1 VRREE
6 VKKREAAGQ
15 RQKNNSEYMPVLSV
29 KNISFSYGAAEALSG
44 VSFDVLKG
52 DYIGLAG
59 PNGAGKT
66 TLIKVLLGLL
76 GGYTG
81 SAELFGR
88 EMRSFDAWNRVG
100 YLPQRVNAFNPLF
113 PATVKE
119 VVGLGLLSKKS
130 FPKNFTG
137 ADEIKILQTLE
148 LMGIADLGDRLVG
161 ELSGGQQQRV
171 FLARALAPDPELL
184 ILDEPSTAL
193 DPVSRESFYD
203 VIKKLNTEK
212 GITSILITHD
222 TAQIGRYANKLLYL
236 DKKVVFYG
244 EFTDFCQSPEM
255 TGYFGRHSQHLIC
268 HQH

>member
-1 VRREE
+1 MND
-6 VKKREAAGQ
+6 
-15 RQKNNSEYMPVLSV
+15 NNTILSV
-29 KNISFSYGAAEALSG
+29 KNMSFSYGGAEVLRDI
-44 VSFDVLKG
+44 SFDVEKG

-66 TLIKVLLGLL
+66 TLIKAVLGLT
-76 GGYTG
+76 GAYTG
-81 SAELFGR
+81 AAELFGCD
-88 EMRSFDAWNRVG
+88 MRSFDAWDRVG

-119 VVGLGLLSKKS
+119 VVGLGLLSKKR
-130 FPKNFTG
+130 FPKRFTKN
-137 ADEIKILQTLE
+137 DRVKILETLE
-148 LMGIADLGDRLVG
+148 LMGIADLGDKLVG

-193 DPVSRESFYD
+193 DPVSREGFYD
-203 VIKKLNTEK
+203 VIKKLNAAK

-236 DKKVVFYG
+236 DKTVIFYG
-244 EFTDFCQSPEM
+244 RFSDFCHSPEM
-255 TGYFGRHSQHLIC
+255 TGYFGASSQHLIC

>member
-1 VRREE
+1 
-6 VKKREAAGQ
+6 
-15 RQKNNSEYMPVLSV
+15 MPILSV
-29 KNISFSYGAAEALSG
+29 KNISFGYDASEVLRD
-44 VSFDVLKG
+44 VSFDVQKG

-66 TLIKVLLGLL
+66 TLIKAILGLT
-76 GGYTG
+76 GAYTG
-81 SAELFGR
+81 AAELFGR
-88 EMRSFDAWNRVG
+88 DMRRFDAWYRVG

-130 FPKNFTG
+130 FPKRFSKEDG
-137 ADEIKILQTLE
+137 VKILETLE
-148 LMGIADLGDRLVG
+148 LMGIADLGDKLVG

-193 DPVSRESFYD
+193 DPVSREGFYD
-203 VIKKLNTEK
+203 VIKKLNGEK
-212 GITSILITHD
+212 GITCILITHD

-236 DKKVVFYG
+236 DKKVIFYG
-244 EFTDFCQSPEM
+244 PFADFCRSPEM
-255 TGYFGRHSQHLIC
+255 TGYFGALSQHLIC

>member
-1 VRREE
+1 
-6 VKKREAAGQ
+6 
-15 RQKNNSEYMPVLSV
+15 MPVNTVLSV
-29 KNISFSYGAAEALSG
+29 KNMSFSYGAAEVLSG
-44 VSFDVLKG
+44 VSFDVQRG

-66 TLIKVLLGLL
+66 TLIKAVLGL
-76 GGYTG
+76 TG
-81 SAELFGR
+81 RYAGAAELFGVD
-88 EMRSFDAWNRVG
+88 MRNFSAWHRVG

-130 FPKNFTG
+130 FPKSFTSVDD
-137 ADEIKILQTLE
+137 AEILRTLE
-148 LMGIADLGDRLVG
+148 LMGIADLGGKLVG

-171 FLARALAPDPELL
+171 FLARALAPNPELL

-193 DPVSRESFYD
+193 DPVSRQGFYD
-203 VIKKLNTEK
+203 IIKKLNQEK
-212 GITSILITHD
+212 GITCVLITHD

-244 EFTDFCQSPEM
+244 RFQDFCQSPEM
-255 TGYFGRHSQHLIC
+255 TSYFGSFSQHLIC

>member
-1 VRREE
+1 M
-6 VKKREAAGQ
+6 Q
-15 RQKNNSEYMPVLSV
+15 MNTILSV
-29 KNISFSYGAAEALSG
+29 KNLSFSYGAAEVLRD
-44 VSFDVLKG
+44 VSFDVFKG

-66 TLIKVLLGLL
+66 TLIKTILGLTDK
-76 GGYTG
+76 YTG
-81 SAELFGR
+81 AAELFGR
-88 EMRSFDAWNRVG
+88 DMRSFDSWYRIG

-119 VVGLGLLSKKS
+119 VVGLGLLSRKS
-130 FPKNFTG
+130 FPRRFTA
-137 ADEIKILQTLE
+137 ADEEKIRRTLE
-148 LMGIADLGDRLVG
+148 LMDISDLGDKLVG

-171 FLARALAPDPELL
+171 FLARALVPDPELL

-193 DPVSRESFYD
+193 DPVSREGFYD
-203 VIKKLNTEK
+203 IIKELNVEK

-236 DKKVVFYG
+236 DKKVIFYG
-244 EFTDFCQSPEM
+244 RFGDFCHSQEM
-255 TGYFGRHSQHLIC
+255 TDYFGSFSQHLIC

>member
-1 VRREE
+1 MND
-6 VKKREAAGQ
+6 
-15 RQKNNSEYMPVLSV
+15 NNTVLSV
-29 KNISFSYGAAEALSG
+29 KNLSFGYDASQVLSD
-44 VSFDVLKG
+44 VSFDVQKG

-66 TLIKVLLGLL
+66 TLIKVILGILD
-76 GGYTG
+76 GYSG
-81 SAELFGR
+81 SVGLFGR
-88 EMRSFDAWNRVG
+88 DMRVFDAWNRVG

-119 VVGLGLLSKKS
+119 VAGLGLLSRKS
-130 FPKNFTG
+130 FPKRFVKEDG
-137 ADEIKILQTLE
+137 IKIRETLE

-171 FLARALAPDPELL
+171 FLARALVPDPELL
-184 ILDEPSTAL
+184 IMDEPSTAL
-193 DPVSRESFYD
+193 DPVSREGFYD
-203 VIKKLNTEK
+203 IIKKLNSEK

-236 DKKVVFYG
+236 DKKIIFYG
-244 EFTDFCQSPEM
+244 PFPDFCHSPEM
-255 TGYFGRHSQHLIC
+255 TGYFGASSQHLIC

>member
-1 VRREE
+1 
-6 VKKREAAGQ
+6 
-15 RQKNNSEYMPVLSV
+15 MPLNAVVAV
-29 KNISFSYGAAEALSG
+29 KNMSFSYGAEEALSD

-66 TLIKVLLGLL
+66 TLIKILLGLID
-76 GGYTG
+76 GYSG
-81 SAELFGR
+81 SAELFGLDR
-88 EMRSFDAWNRVG
+88 RDFSAWSRVG

-119 VVGLGLLSKKS
+119 VVGLGLLSQKS
-130 FPKNFTG
+130 FPKRFTA
-137 ADEIKILQTLE
+137 ADEVKILQTLD
-148 LMGIADLGDRLVG
+148 LMGAADLGDKLVG

-184 ILDEPSTAL
+184 VLDEPSTAL

-203 VIKKLNTEK
+203 VIKKLNREH
-212 GITSILITHD
+212 GITTILITHD
-222 TAQIGRYANKLLYL
+222 TAQIGRYAGKLLYL
-236 DKKVVFYG
+236 DKKVIFCG
-244 EFTDFCQSPEM
+244 RFGDFCQSPEM
-255 TGYFGRHSQHLIC
+255 TAYFGEHSQHLIC

>member
-1 VRREE
+1 M
-6 VKKREAAGQ
+6 
-15 RQKNNSEYMPVLSV
+15 SILSV
-29 KNISFSYGAAEALSG
+29 KNMSFSYGVTEALSG
-44 VSFDVLKG
+44 VSFDVQQG

-66 TLIKVLLGLL
+66 TLIKAILGLI
-76 GGYTG
+76 GGYSGT
-81 SAELFGR
+81 AELFGLD
-88 EMRSFDAWNRVG
+88 MRRFSAWDRVG
-100 YLPQRVNAFNPLF
+100 YLPQRVNVFNPLF

-130 FPKNFTG
+130 FPKRFTK
-137 ADEIKILQTLE
+137 ADEVKIQQTLE
-148 LMGIADLGDRLVG
+148 LMGIAELGGKLVG

-171 FLARALAPDPELL
+171 FLARALAPDPDLL

-193 DPVSRESFYD
+193 DPVSRQGFYD
-203 VIKKLNTEK
+203 IIKKLNQEK

-236 DKKVVFYG
+236 DKKVIFYG
-244 EFTDFCQSPEM
+244 KFQDFCQSPEM
-255 TGYFGRHSQHLIC
+255 TGYFGEFSQHLIC